1 VTALP
6 ESAAS
11 SAGLDLGDI
20 QGMALRPYRFPFG
33 VHLLMRITDETATRL
48 WLGSIGGRITTVSAV
63 DAQPQHAINIG
74 LSWQGLKAL
83 GMPESSLQSF
93 PEAFGQGMAARAA
106 RLGDV
111 GDSAPE
117 RWDAPFGSRDV
128 HILVTVSAVTEE
140 SRATEEQRLLSGL
153 ASPGSPAVIYR
164 QAVALLPDADGRRVP
179 VEHFG
184 YRDGIGQPSIE
195 GSGIEAVPGQGTA
208 GGGGVWHRLK
218 AGEFVLGYP
227 DETGELPA
235 SPSPGILGRN
245 GTYLVLRKLHQHV
258 RRFRDWVGA
267 AAGDGG
273 PELLMAR
280 IMGRWRSGAPLALTP
295 EHDDL
300 TIAADG
306 TRNNNFSYAED
317 LRGLACP
324 VGAHIRRM
332 NPRAGLPGTS
342 GAPVNRHRVL
352 RQGLPYGNRLDEGK
366 DDDGAER
373 GAVIV
378 LINADIA
385 RQFEFV
391 QKVWIND
398 GDFAGLSAEK
408 DPLIGSNDGTGSFT
422 VPRRGAPRQ
431 RLTGLPAFV
440 STRGGEYFFLPGL
453 RALNYLA
460 SAESAAPPGPERSS

>member
-6 ESAAS
+6 ESAPG

-20 QGMALRPYRFPFG
+20 QGMALRAYRFPFG
-33 VHLLMRITDETATRL
+33 VHLLMRVTDEAATRL
-48 WLGSIGGRITTVSAV
+48 WLGSMAGRITTVSAV
-63 DAQPQHAINIG
+63 DAQPQQAVNIG
-74 LSWQGLKAL
+74 VSWQGLKAL
-83 GMPESSLQSF
+83 GLPESSLQSF

-117 RWDAPFGSRDV
+117 RWDVPFGSRDV
-128 HILVTVSAVTEE
+128 HILVTVSALTEE
-140 SRATEEQRLLSGL
+140 SRTAEEQRLLSGMVS
-153 ASPGSPAVIYR
+153 AGSPTVIYR
-164 QAVALLPDADGRRVP
+164 QAVALLPGADGRRVP

-195 GSGIEAVPGQGTA
+195 GSGIEPVPGQGTA
-208 GGGGVWHRLK
+208 GGGGVWHPLK
-218 AGEFVLGYP
+218 GGEFVLGYP

-235 SPSPGILGRN
+235 SPSPDILGRN

-267 AAGDGG
+267 AANEEGRA
-273 PELLMAR
+273 LLMAR
-280 IMGRWRSGAPLALTP
+280 MMGRWPSGAPLALTP
-295 EHDDL
+295 ERDDL
-300 TIAADG
+300 TLAGDG
-306 TRNNNFSYAED
+306 ARNNNFSYGED

-342 GAPVNRHRVL
+342 GASVNRHRVL
-352 RQGLPYGNRLDEGK
+352 RQGLPYGSRLDEGE

-408 DPLIGSNDGTGSFT
+408 DPLVGANDGTGSFT

-460 SAESAAPPGPERSS
+460 SAESGALSVSERQS